1 MDYLQ
6 NYLSVLPEYDRSE
19 VEQLIQENTDL
30 FEVKVLSTE
39 EFEALIQQL
48 ADTKEKV
55 SELKPTGDK
64 LDAEHFND
72 LHSNISIDL
81 SRLYS
86 SHLTVEKVIANYD
99 RILRGALD
107 DIQREVDSLA
117 TRVEE
122 LSLKAAGE
130 DGLVVKTYGFEEAN
144 KSANVETNDT
154 EYAHLFM
161 DRDGVTKLPVASL
174 NRSYHQHYL
183 SLPLTTKEDALH
195 NKNGVTTAT
204 IDILYQS
211 PNAKGDSLHP
221 LTHAID
227 ASSNTYWT
235 QTVTMKSTAST
246 EISKL

>member
-6 NYLSVLPEYDRSE
+6 NYLKVLPDYDRSE
-19 VEQLIQENTDL
+19 VERLIQENTDL

-48 ADTKEKV
+48 ASTKEKV
-55 SELKPTGDK
+55 SKLKPTGDK
-64 LDAEHFND
+64 LDAEHFNE
-72 LHSNISIDL
+72 LHSNVSLDL
-81 SRLYS
+81 SRLYD
-86 SHLTVEKVIANYD
+86 SHLTIEKVIANYD
-99 RILRGALD
+99 RILRGTLD

-130 DGLVVKTYGFEEAN
+130 DGLVVKTYGFEESS
-144 KSANVETNDT
+144 KSANVETNDS

-161 DRDGVTKLPVASL
+161 DRDGVTKLPKASL

-183 SLPLTTKEDALH
+183 SLPLTSKEDALH
-195 NKNGVTTAT
+195 GKNGATTAT
-204 IDILYQS
+204 ISVLYQP

-227 ASSNTYWT
+227 DSSSTYWT
-235 QTVTMKSTAST
+235 QSVTMNSTAHT